1 LPVATGRNAIKPIF
15 RSGPSISARVA
26 ALVVASVLLMLADW
40 RLGALAPVRVAF
52 ADVAVPFYWVT
63 TLPGRLFDWVQEV
76 FVSRD
81 TLIEEN
87 RMLRAEALVLRAS
100 TQRLASLAAENVRLR
115 ELLNSTALLDE
126 RVLVAEII
134 GVSPDLS
141 SQTVVIDKGSAH
153 GLAQGQAVIDAY
165 GLFGQIIEVS
175 RFSSRVLLVTD
186 SMHALPAQ
194 VVRNGA
200 RVIVEGEGRIDV
212 LDVNHVASTMDVRPG
227 DLLVSSGLGQRFPGG
242 YPVGVVESVTNDP
255 GKPFAVV
262 VARPS
267 AQLDR
272 SRHVL
277 VVTEAEP
284 APSETAPGAA
294 VAAETAPAESASSGT
309 APAAAP
315 QAAAAA
321 SPARGQGVRP

>member
-1 LPVATGRNAIKPIF
+1 
-15 RSGPSISARVA
+15 
-26 ALVVASVLLMLADW
+26 M
-40 RLGALAPVRVAF
+40 
-52 ADVAVPFYWVT
+52 
-63 TLPGRLFDWVQEV
+63 
-76 FVSRD
+76 
-81 TLIEEN
+81 
-87 RMLRAEALVLRAS
+87 
-100 TQRLASLAAENVRLR
+100 
-115 ELLNSTALLDE
+115 
-126 RVLVAEII
+126 
-134 GVSPDLS
+134 
-141 SQTVVIDKGSAH
+141 
-153 GLAQGQAVIDAY
+153 IDAY

-194 VVRNGA
+194 VVRNGV
-200 RVIVEGEGRIDV
+200 RVMVEGEGRIDV

-277 VVTEAEP
+277 VVTEGEASADAASSGV
-284 APSETAPGAA
+284 APSGTAQEAVDAGMPGATPRADASAPTAPGQDGL
-294 VAAETAPAESASSGT
+294 P
-309 APAAAP
+309 
-315 QAAAAA
+315 
-321 SPARGQGVRP
+321 